1 MVVHDLFLLK
11 STRYLQQKYS
21 NINHYEVALMNNLL
35 FKLSE
40 QFQRRGQ
47 RQKEMKRKETR
58 ISRKVSVSDPELTRS
73 EWM

>member
-58 ISRKVSVSDPELTRS
+58 ISRKVSVSDPEFTRS